1 MKWKTARYNAPF
13 HQWTPPELVYPCES
27 SEKDAL
33 HALKNAFQ
41 PLPLYKEMEAAAIE
55 QNTLVSIEVPLP
67 DGQIAF
73 LENTAEKCTSPQKKH
88 SQEGMRGARHWVQR
102 VDTPDA
108 MFQRLTDGYGVSLM
122 FGERC
127 HQYIRNSNNWR
138 GINGV
143 QLDLDVWYQQPDA
156 LKKKLED
163 EDRDAD
169 VIAKRL
175 DANEKLPRTG

>member
-1 MKWKTARYNAPF
+1 MTW
-13 HQWTPPELVYPCES
+13 
-27 SEKDAL
+27 
-33 HALKNAFQ
+33 
-41 PLPLYKEMEAAAIE
+41 
-55 QNTLVSIEVPLP
+55 
-67 DGQIAF
+67 
-73 LENTAEKCTSPQKKH
+73 
-88 SQEGMRGARHWVQR
+88 
-102 VDTPDA
+102 
-108 MFQRLTDGYGVSLM
+108 
-122 FGERC
+122 C

-175 DANEKLPRTG
+175 DANEKLPRPVYSQSELFDRYPLLPRICSYLIPSASSLYDGRPFKARGIVLFSQPITDQRVYRAFGDILCGELDCIPVNVTKLSLIHI